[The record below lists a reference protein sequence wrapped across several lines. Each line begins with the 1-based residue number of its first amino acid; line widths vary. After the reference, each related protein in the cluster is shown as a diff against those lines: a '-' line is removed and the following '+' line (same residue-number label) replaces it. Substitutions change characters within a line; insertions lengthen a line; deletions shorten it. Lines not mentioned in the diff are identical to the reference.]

1 MQAREELKLKHGKKL
16 SQLHSQEHTGKNVDK
31 LNKTKA
37 SVNRMQSLILVTSQ
51 AVSAT
56 SSAIIGVRDGEFRP
70 EIFQLCSGFYEMWRS
85 MKQSHE
91 IQNHIVQQAV
101 HRLVL
106 HSDNSGHLRD
116 YSTSDMHRQAT
127 CDLESALADW
137 HSSFTQMV
145 KFHKDYIRALH
156 AWLELTQIQVTNLPI
171 DTSDSSLLV
180 SLCDEWR
187 QILDRLPDTV
197 AAESIGSFKNMIHSI
212 SVKQAEEMKI
222 KKRMETYSKEVER
235 KTLSMRRIENKL
247 RRQYSNFSDTP
258 TDDPLKESKLEI
270 ASCKRKVEDE
280 MARYRKAVK
289 VSREVSM
296 NNIQTG
302 LPGIFQSIQAF
313 SDLSTD
319 AFQKLNTFK

>member
-1 MQAREELKLKHGKKL
+1 MKLKHDKKL
-16 SQLHSQEHTGKNVDK
+16 SELHGQVHTEKNIGK

-37 SVNRMQSLILVTSQ
+37 SVNTMQSLILVTSQ

-56 SSAIIGVRDGEFRP
+56 STAIIGVRDGEFRP
-70 EIFQLCSGFYEMWRS
+70 EIFQLCNGFYEMWRS
-85 MKQSHE
+85 MNQSHE
-91 IQNHIVQQAV
+91 IQSHIVQQTV

-116 YSTSDMHRQAT
+116 YSTSDLHRQAT
-127 CDLESALADW
+127 CDLESAVSDW

-145 KFHKDYIRALH
+145 KFHKDYIRTLH
-156 AWLELTQIQVTNLPI
+156 AWLELTQIQVTTLPI
-171 DTSDSSLLV
+171 DASDSSSLV

-212 SVKQAEEMKI
+212 SVKQTEESKI

-235 KTLSMRRIENKL
+235 KTMSMRRIENKL
-247 RRQYSNFSDTP
+247 RRQHSNYSDIP
-258 TDDPLKESKLEI
+258 ADDPLAESKLEI
-270 ASCKRKVEDE
+270 ASCRRKVEDE
-280 MARYRKAVK
+280 MARHRKAVK

-319 AFQKLNTFK
+319 AFRKLNTF